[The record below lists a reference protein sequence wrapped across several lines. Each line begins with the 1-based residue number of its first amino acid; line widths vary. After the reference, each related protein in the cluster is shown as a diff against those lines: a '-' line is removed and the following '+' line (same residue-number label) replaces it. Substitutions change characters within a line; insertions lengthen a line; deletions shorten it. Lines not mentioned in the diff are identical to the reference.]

1 MHFFYLD
8 ESGDSGANL
17 NDKNQPI
24 FVLGGLSVADKKWNR
39 IKERIDAII
48 SSYFNGNIPTGFEV
62 HSHELLS
69 RNGGGAFTKH
79 PIEGRL
85 ELARILLKLIEELGH
100 QIHFFAIEKQL
111 LQKSDCQYQAVFD
124 IKHPY
129 LLSFDYLITYMNW
142 HVKTN
147 LGQSARGMIVLD
159 KKDEKHDESV
169 EAIIQNRR
177 FEVPQKQR
185 VKNIVEFSYPI
196 DSRKNPM
203 IQLSDLVVL
212 CIRRFLEIEKGY
224 KLNVLKEVRDF
235 YAECFDII
243 DKRVKGKSIISRDGR
258 NSIHLN
264 NHLANSQCKPNSVQW
279 RRVYGLR
286 RN

>member
-17 NDKNQPI
+17 NDQQQPI
-24 FVLGGLSVADKKWNR
+24 FVLGGLSVADKKWNNT
-39 IKERIDAII
+39 KERLDAII
-48 SSYFNGNIPTGFEV
+48 SDYFDGNIPAGFEV

-69 RNGGGAFTKH
+69 PNGEGFFTGH
-79 PIEGRL
+79 PVNDRL
-85 ELARILLKLIEELGH
+85 ALVRSLLGLIEELGH
-100 QIHFFAIEKQL
+100 QVHFFAVD
-111 LQKSDCQYQAVFD
+111 KSCLDQSQCQYQAVFD
-124 IKHPY
+124 TKHPY

-142 HVKTN
+142 HVKEN

-159 KKDEKHDESV
+159 EKEEHHESV

-177 FEVPQKQR
+177 FEVPNNQK
-185 VKNIVEFSYPI
+185 VKWIVEFSHPI

-224 KLNVLKEVRDF
+224 KPNTPDVVKNF
-235 YAECFDII
+235 YAECYNLI
-243 DKRVKGKSIISRDGR
+243 DKRVKSKNIIERTGR
-258 NSIHLN
+258 NLNHLN
-264 NHLANSQCKPNSVQW
+264 DHLSRCQCKPRTQW
-279 RRVYGLR
+279 RRAYGIQ

>member
-17 NDKNQPI
+17 NDQQQPI
-24 FVLGGLSVADKKWNR
+24 FVLGGLSVADKKWNNT
-39 IKERIDAII
+39 KERLDAII
-48 SSYFNGNIPTGFEV
+48 GDYFGGNVPIGFEV

-69 RNGGGAFTKH
+69 PTGEGFFNGH
-79 PIEGRL
+79 PITDRL
-85 ELARILLKLIEELGH
+85 ELVRSLLGLIEELGH
-100 QIHFFAIEKQL
+100 QVHFFAVEKSCLDQSRCL
-111 LQKSDCQYQAVFD
+111 YGTVFD
-124 IKHPY
+124 AMHPY

-142 HVKTN
+142 HVKEN

-159 KKDEKHDESV
+159 EKEEHHESV

-177 FEVPQKQR
+177 FEVPASQK
-185 VKNIVEFSYPI
+185 VKWIVEFSHPI

-203 IQLSDLVVL
+203 IQLSDLIVL

-224 KLNVLKEVRDF
+224 RSNIPAVARAF
-235 YAECFDII
+235 YAECYDLI
-243 DKRVKGKSIISRDGR
+243 DKRVKGKRIIERAGR
-258 NSIHLN
+258 GLNHLN
-264 NHLANSQCKPNSVQW
+264 DHLSRCQCKPRAQW
-279 RRVYGLR
+279 RRAYGIQ

>member
-17 NDKNQPI
+17 NDREQPI
-24 FVLGGLSVADKKWNR
+24 FVLGGLSVADKKWNNT
-39 IKERIDAII
+39 KERLDAVVNN
-48 SSYFNGNIPTGFEV
+48 YFGGNIPAGFEV

-69 RNGGGAFTKH
+69 PNGEGAFAGH
-79 PIEGRL
+79 PIKDRL
-85 ELARILLKLIEELGH
+85 QLVRALLGLIEELGH
-100 QIHFFAIEKQL
+100 QIHYFAIEKSC
-111 LQKSDCQYQAVFD
+111 LQESECQYQAVFD
-124 IKHPY
+124 TNHPY

-142 HVKTN
+142 HVKNN

-159 KKDEKHDESV
+159 EKEEHHESV
-169 EAIIQNRR
+169 ESIIQNRR
-177 FEVPQKQR
+177 FDVSNNQK
-185 VKNIVEFSYPI
+185 VKWIVEFSYPI

-224 KLNVLKEVRDF
+224 KSNIPDTAKYF
-235 YAECFDII
+235 YAECFNTI
-243 DKRVKGKSIISRDGR
+243 DNRVKSRNIAQRNGR
-258 NSIHLN
+258 NLSQLN
-264 NHLANSQCKPNSVQW
+264 CHLANIQCKPRTQW
-279 RRVYGLR
+279 RRAYSLQ